1 MKNMSTPYNFCFFIR
16 FKIMPFIFLI
26 SISNA
31 LVIKNESQF
40 DAIFRIDSKENNY
53 SLKLEKNVLLFIDCK
68 EGKEELFRITP
79 LQDDIYHIV
88 YKPMNQFFGIDD
100 KGEIK
105 LYNQETNDISE
116 KIKWKIITIN
126 DNEYVIQNIHNG
138 KFLEMKNK
146 NENRNTKY
154 YPICTS
160 NVNIDKINEIGKA
173 FKFSFYKICEEV
185 HLKPEHIPLI
195 ENEPVDILIKYID
208 LTDKTL
214 KREGI
219 KQIDKDYDNDELK
232 FSVRSVLQYI
242 PWIRKIFIVMPN
254 EKVRYFKPIE
264 EIRNKIVYVKDKD
277 LIGFDSANIAVFLFN
292 LHNMKKFGISE
303 NFILI
308 DDDCFFGKPINKTQF
323 FYYDEE
329 NKKVVPSVVTDDP
342 CQMIKKN
349 LFDEYNKLY
358 SKRGSIRPHT
368 FNQWKLSQL
377 AVYKLIYENF
387 QGPLTIAGFTH
398 NAVPV
403 NVEDLKEI
411 HELIVNKY
419 QYAKEFLY
427 SKERIIHDLQ
437 AQSFFNTYSLT
448 IKKRKLNSIPYAYFD
463 IAFLKDKKFDIEL
476 FVLNT
481 SGDRKYTSSMK
492 NNVKDILENKY
503 NIPTPFEIVE
513 TKQNCQVN
521 NNNNNGEYE
530 KLKKLYEESEKQNKE
545 LKSKN
550 EEIIKEKESN
560 EKLIKEAK
568 KMNEEL
574 MKNLTEIIKDKEIK
588 EKAIKTQ
595 IEEIIKKNNETY
607 NQTFKKDDVINTD
620 IKIDSKKYIFFKNY
634 FNVSLAILLILFFV
648 CILTFYNNKIKYKKA
663 NILNNK
669 DNKLKLTENLNDD
682 KSKVAFERLSNDEK
696 N

>member
-1 MKNMSTPYNFCFFIR
+1 MNTPYNFCFLNCFKVMFFI
-16 FKIMPFIFLI
+16 ILI
-26 SISNA
+26 SLSNEI
-31 LVIKNESQF
+31 VIKNESQF
-40 DAIFRIDSKENNY
+40 NAIFRIDSKENNY
-53 SLKLEKNVLLFIDCK
+53 SLKMEKNVLLFLDSK
-68 EGKEELFRITP
+68 ESKEELFRITSIK
-79 LQDDIYHIV
+79 DDLYYII
-88 YKPMNQFFGIDD
+88 YKPLNQFFGIDD

-105 LYNQETNDISE
+105 LYNQDNKNKDEIAD
-116 KIKWKIITIN
+116 KIKWKFIKIN
-126 DNEYVIQNIHNG
+126 DNEYLLQNLFNE

-146 NENRNTKY
+146 KENGKRKY
-154 YPICTS
+154 YPICISKINTDK
-160 NVNIDKINEIGKA
+160 IDKIGKA

-185 HLKPEHIPLI
+185 HIKPEHIPLI

-219 KQIDKDYDNDELK
+219 KQIDKDFDNDELK
-232 FSVRSVLQYI
+232 YSVRSVLQYI

-292 LHNMKKFGISE
+292 LHNMEKFGISQ

-342 CQMIKKN
+342 CQLIKKN
-349 LFDEYNKLY
+349 LLNEYNKLY
-358 SKRGSIRPHT
+358 NKRSSIKPHT

-377 AVYKLIYENF
+377 ASYKLILDNF
-387 QGPLTIAGFTH
+387 QEPLTIAGFTH

-403 NVEDLKEI
+403 NIEDLREI
-411 HELIVNKY
+411 HDLIVNKY
-419 QYAKEFLY
+419 QYANEFLY

-437 AQSFFNTYSLT
+437 AQSFFNTYGLT

-481 SGDRKYTSSMK
+481 SGDRKYTSSVK
-492 NNVKDILENKY
+492 NNVKTILENKY
-503 NIPTPFEIVE
+503 SIPTPFEIE
-513 TKQNCQVN
+513 TKQSCDKN
-521 NNNNNGEYE
+521 NEEYE
-530 KLKKLYEESEKQNKE
+530 KLKKLYEDSEKQNKE
-545 LKSKN
+545 LKKKN
-550 EEIIKEKESN
+550 EEILKEKESN
-560 EKLIKEAK
+560 EKLLSEAK
-568 KMNEEL
+568 KMNEKL
-574 MKNLTEIIKDKEIK
+574 MKNLNEIIKEQDV
-588 EKAIKTQ
+588 KTQ
-595 IEEIIKKNNETY
+595 SDIIIKNNNETN
-607 NQTFKKDDVINTD
+607 NQSLKKEDGINNDININT
-620 IKIDSKKYIFFKNY
+620 KEFIFLKNY
-634 FNVSLAILLILFFV
+634 FKISIIIFIFIFFV
-648 CILTFYNNKIKYKKA
+648 CILNYKRKNKYQKENIISYNNKDKKLNLIE
-663 NILNNK
+663 NIN
-669 DNKLKLTENLNDD
+669 DNKLGIT
-682 KSKVAFERLSNDEK
+682 FERLSNDEP

>member
-1 MKNMSTPYNFCFFIR
+1 METSYNFCFFNG
-16 FKIMPFIFLI
+16 FKLMPLIILI
-26 SISNA
+26 SLSNA
-31 LVIKNESQF
+31 IVIKNESQF
-40 DAIFRIDSKENNY
+40 NAIFRIDSKENNY
-53 SLKLEKNVLLFIDCK
+53 SLKMEKNVLLFMDVK
-68 EGKEELFRITP
+68 ESKEELFRITSIK
-79 LQDDIYHIV
+79 DDLYYII
-88 YKPMNQFFGIDD
+88 YKPLNQFFGIDD

-105 LYNQETNDISE
+105 LYNQDNKKKNEIAD
-116 KIKWKIITIN
+116 KIKWKFIKIN
-126 DNEYVIQNIHNG
+126 DNEYSLQNLFNE

-146 NENRNTKY
+146 KENGKRKY

-160 NVNIDKINEIGKA
+160 KINTDKIDKIGKA

-185 HLKPEHIPLI
+185 HIKPEHIPLI

-219 KQIDKDYDNDELK
+219 KQIDKDFDNDELK
-232 FSVRSVLQYI
+232 YSVRSVLQYI

-292 LHNMKKFGISE
+292 LHNMEKFGISQ

-342 CQMIKKN
+342 CQLIKKN
-349 LFDEYNKLY
+349 LLNEYNKLY
-358 SKRGSIRPHT
+358 NKRSSIKPHT

-377 AVYKLIYENF
+377 ASYKLILDNF
-387 QGPLTIAGFTH
+387 QEPLTIAGFTH

-403 NVEDLKEI
+403 NIEDLREI
-411 HELIVNKY
+411 HDLIVNKY

-437 AQSFFNTYSLT
+437 AQSFFNTYGLT

-481 SGDRKYTSSMK
+481 SGDRKYTSSVK
-492 NNVKDILENKY
+492 NNVKTILENKY
-503 NIPTPFEIVE
+503 SIPTPFEIE
-513 TKQNCQVN
+513 TKQSCDKN
-521 NNNNNGEYE
+521 NEEYE
-530 KLKKLYEESEKQNKE
+530 KLKKLYEDLEKQNKE
-545 LKSKN
+545 LKKKN
-550 EEIIKEKESN
+550 EEILKEKESN
-560 EKLIKEAK
+560 EKLLSEAK
-568 KMNEEL
+568 KMNEKL
-574 MKNLTEIIKDKEIK
+574 MKNLNEIIKEQ
-588 EKAIKTQ
+588 EVKTQ
-595 IEEIIKKNNETY
+595 SDIIIKNNNETN
-607 NQTFKKDDVINTD
+607 NQSLKKEDGINNDININT
-620 IKIDSKKYIFFKNY
+620 KEFIFLKNY
-634 FNVSLAILLILFFV
+634 FKISIIIFIFIFFV
-648 CILTFYNNKIKYKKA
+648 CILNYKRKNKYQKENIISYNNKDKKLNLIE
-663 NILNNK
+663 NIN
-669 DNKLKLTENLNDD
+669 DNKLGIT
-682 KSKVAFERLSNDEK
+682 FERLSNDEP

>member
-1 MKNMSTPYNFCFFIR
+1 MKNMETPYNFCFFNG
-16 FKIMPFIFLI
+16 FKVMSFIILIFL
-26 SISNA
+26 SNVI
-31 LVIKNESQF
+31 VIKNESQF
-40 DAIFRIDSKENNY
+40 NAIFRIDSKENNY
-53 SLKLEKNVLLFIDCK
+53 SLKMEKNVLLFIDSK
-68 EGKEELFRITP
+68 ESKEELFRITSIK
-79 LQDDIYHIV
+79 DDLYYII
-88 YKPMNQFFGIDD
+88 YKPLNQFFGIDD

-105 LYNQETNDISE
+105 LYNQDNKNKNEIAD
-116 KIKWKIITIN
+116 KIKWKFIKIN
-126 DNEYVIQNIHNG
+126 DNEYSLQNLFNE

-146 NENRNTKY
+146 KENGKRKY
-154 YPICTS
+154 YPICISKINTDK
-160 NVNIDKINEIGKA
+160 IDKIGKA

-185 HLKPEHIPLI
+185 HIKPEHIPLI

-219 KQIDKDYDNDELK
+219 KQIDKDFDNDELK
-232 FSVRSVLQYI
+232 YSVRSVLQYI

-292 LHNMKKFGISE
+292 LHNMEKFGISQ

-342 CQMIKKN
+342 CQLIKKN
-349 LFDEYNKLY
+349 LLNEYNKLY
-358 SKRGSIRPHT
+358 NKRSSIKPHT

-377 AVYKLIYENF
+377 ASYKLILDNF
-387 QGPLTIAGFTH
+387 PEPLTIAGFTH

-403 NVEDLKEI
+403 NIEDLREI
-411 HELIVNKY
+411 HDLIVNKY

-437 AQSFFNTYSLT
+437 AQSFFNTYGLT

-481 SGDRKYTSSMK
+481 SGDRKYTSSVK
-492 NNVKDILENKY
+492 NNVKTILENKY
-503 NIPTPFEIVE
+503 SIPTPFEIE
-513 TKQNCQVN
+513 TKQSCDKN
-521 NNNNNGEYE
+521 NEEYE
-530 KLKKLYEESEKQNKE
+530 KLKKLYEDSEKQNKE
-545 LKSKN
+545 LKKKN
-550 EEIIKEKESN
+550 EEILKEKESN
-560 EKLIKEAK
+560 EKLLSEAK
-568 KMNEEL
+568 KMNEKL
-574 MKNLTEIIKDKEIK
+574 MKNLNEIIKEQDV
-588 EKAIKTQ
+588 KTQ
-595 IEEIIKKNNETY
+595 SDIIIKNNNETN
-607 NQTFKKDDVINTD
+607 NQSLKKEDGINNDININT
-620 IKIDSKKYIFFKNY
+620 KEFIFLKNY
-634 FNVSLAILLILFFV
+634 FKISIIIFIFIFFV
-648 CILTFYNNKIKYKKA
+648 
-663 NILNNK
+663 
-669 DNKLKLTENLNDD
+669 
-682 KSKVAFERLSNDEK
+682 
-696 N
+696 

>member
-1 MKNMSTPYNFCFFIR
+1 MDVK
-16 FKIMPFIFLI
+16 
-26 SISNA
+26 
-31 LVIKNESQF
+31 ES
-40 DAIFRIDSKENNY
+40 
-53 SLKLEKNVLLFIDCK
+53 
-68 EGKEELFRITP
+68 KEELFRITSIK
-79 LQDDIYHIV
+79 DDLYYII
-88 YKPMNQFFGIDD
+88 YKPLNQFFGIDD

-105 LYNQETNDISE
+105 LYNQDNKNKNEIAD
-116 KIKWKIITIN
+116 KIKWKFIKIN
-126 DNEYVIQNIHNG
+126 DNEYSLQNLFNE

-146 NENRNTKY
+146 KENGKRKY
-154 YPICTS
+154 YPICISKINT
-160 NVNIDKINEIGKA
+160 DKIDEIGKA

-185 HLKPEHIPLI
+185 HIKPEHIPLI

-219 KQIDKDYDNDELK
+219 KQIDKDIDNDELK
-232 FSVRSVLQYI
+232 YSVRSVLQYI

-292 LHNMKKFGISE
+292 LHNMEKFGISQ

-342 CQMIKKN
+342 CQLIKKN
-349 LFDEYNKLY
+349 LLNEYNKLY
-358 SKRGSIRPHT
+358 NKRSSIKPHT

-377 AVYKLIYENF
+377 ASYKLILDNF
-387 QGPLTIAGFTH
+387 QEPLTIAGFTH

-403 NVEDLKEI
+403 NIEDLREI

-437 AQSFFNTYSLT
+437 AQSFFNTYGLT

-481 SGDRKYTSSMK
+481 SGDRKYTSSVK
-492 NNVKDILENKY
+492 NNVKTILENKY
-503 NIPTPFEIVE
+503 SIPTPFEIE
-513 TKQNCQVN
+513 TKQSCDN
-521 NNNNNGEYE
+521 NNEEYE
-530 KLKKLYEESEKQNKE
+530 KLKKLYEDSEKQNKE
-545 LKSKN
+545 LKKKN
-550 EEIIKEKESN
+550 EEILKEKESN
-560 EKLIKEAK
+560 EKLLSESK
-568 KMNEEL
+568 KMNEKL
-574 MKNLTEIIKDKEIK
+574 MKNLNEIIKEQDV
-588 EKAIKTQ
+588 KTQ
-595 IEEIIKKNNETY
+595 SDIIIKNNNETN
-607 NQTFKKDDVINTD
+607 NQSLKKEDGINNDININT
-620 IKIDSKKYIFFKNY
+620 KEFIFLKNY
-634 FNVSLAILLILFFV
+634 FKISIIIFIFIFFV
-648 CILTFYNNKIKYKKA
+648 CILNYKRKNKYQKENIISYNNKDKKLNLIE
-663 NILNNK
+663 NIN
-669 DNKLKLTENLNDD
+669 DNKLGIT
-682 KSKVAFERLSNDEK
+682 FERLSNDET

>member
-1 MKNMSTPYNFCFFIR
+1 MKNMETPYNFCFFNG
-16 FKIMPFIFLI
+16 FKVMSFIILI
-26 SISNA
+26 SLSNA
-31 LVIKNESQF
+31 IVIKNESQF
-40 DAIFRIDSKENNY
+40 NAIFRIDSKENNY
-53 SLKLEKNVLLFIDCK
+53 SLKMEKNVLLFLDSK
-68 EGKEELFRITP
+68 ESKEELFRITSIK
-79 LQDDIYHIV
+79 DDLYYII
-88 YKPMNQFFGIDD
+88 YKPLNQFSGIDD

-105 LYNQETNDISE
+105 LYNQDNKNKNEIAD
-116 KIKWKIITIN
+116 KIKWKFIKINN
-126 DNEYVIQNIHNG
+126 DNEYSLQNLFNE

-146 NENRNTKY
+146 KENGKRKY
-154 YPICTS
+154 YPICISKINTDK
-160 NVNIDKINEIGKA
+160 IDKIGKA

-185 HLKPEHIPLI
+185 HIKPEHIPLI

-219 KQIDKDYDNDELK
+219 KQIDKDFDNDELK
-232 FSVRSVLQYI
+232 YSVRSVLQYI

-292 LHNMKKFGISE
+292 LHNMEKFGISQ

-342 CQMIKKN
+342 CQLIKKN
-349 LFDEYNKLY
+349 LLNEYNKLY
-358 SKRGSIRPHT
+358 NKRSSIKPHT

-377 AVYKLIYENF
+377 ASYKLILDNF
-387 QGPLTIAGFTH
+387 QEPLTIAGFTH

-403 NVEDLKEI
+403 NIEDLREI

-437 AQSFFNTYSLT
+437 AQSFFNTYGLT

-492 NNVKDILENKY
+492 NNVKTILENKY
-503 NIPTPFEIVE
+503 SIPTPFEIE
-513 TKQNCQVN
+513 TKQTCDKN
-521 NNNNNGEYE
+521 NEEYE
-530 KLKKLYEESEKQNKE
+530 KLKKLYEDSEKQNKE
-545 LKSKN
+545 LKKKN
-550 EEIIKEKESN
+550 EEILKEKESN
-560 EKLIKEAK
+560 EKLLSEAK
-568 KMNEEL
+568 KMNEKL
-574 MKNLTEIIKDKEIK
+574 MKNLNEIIKEQDV
-588 EKAIKTQ
+588 KTQ
-595 IEEIIKKNNETY
+595 SDIIIKNNNETN
-607 NQTFKKDDVINTD
+607 NQSLKKEDGINNDININT
-620 IKIDSKKYIFFKNY
+620 KEFIFLKNY
-634 FNVSLAILLILFFV
+634 FKISIIIFIFIFFV
-648 CILTFYNNKIKYKKA
+648 CILNYKRKNKYQKENIISYNNKDKKLNLIE
-663 NILNNK
+663 NIN
-669 DNKLKLTENLNDD
+669 DNKLGIT
-682 KSKVAFERLSNDEK
+682 FERLSNDEP

>member
-1 MKNMSTPYNFCFFIR
+1 MKNMETPYNFCFFNG
-16 FKIMPFIFLI
+16 FKVMSFIILI
-26 SISNA
+26 SLSNA
-31 LVIKNESQF
+31 IVIKNESQF
-40 DAIFRIDSKENNY
+40 NAIYRIDSKENNY
-53 SLKLEKNVLLFIDCK
+53 SLKMEKNVLLFLDSK
-68 EGKEELFRITP
+68 ESKEELFRITSIK
-79 LQDDIYHIV
+79 DDLYYII
-88 YKPMNQFFGIDD
+88 YKPLNQFFGIDD

-105 LYNQETNDISE
+105 LYNQDNKNKNEIAD
-116 KIKWKIITIN
+116 KIKWKFIKIN
-126 DNEYVIQNIHNG
+126 DNEYSLQNLFNE

-146 NENRNTKY
+146 KENGKRKY
-154 YPICTS
+154 YPICISKINTDK
-160 NVNIDKINEIGKA
+160 IDKIGKA

-185 HLKPEHIPLI
+185 HIKPEHIPLI

-219 KQIDKDYDNDELK
+219 KQIDKDFDNDELK
-232 FSVRSVLQYI
+232 YSVRSVLQYI

-292 LHNMKKFGISE
+292 LHNMEKFGISQ

-342 CQMIKKN
+342 CQLIKKN
-349 LFDEYNKLY
+349 LLNEYNKLY
-358 SKRGSIRPHT
+358 NKRSSIKPHT

-377 AVYKLIYENF
+377 ASYKLILDNF
-387 QGPLTIAGFTH
+387 QEPLTIAGFTH

-403 NVEDLKEI
+403 NIEDLREI
-411 HELIVNKY
+411 HDLIVNKY

-437 AQSFFNTYSLT
+437 AQSFFNTYGLT

-492 NNVKDILENKY
+492 NNVKTILENKY
-503 NIPTPFEIVE
+503 SIPTPFEIE
-513 TKQNCQVN
+513 TKQSCDKN
-521 NNNNNGEYE
+521 NEEYE
-530 KLKKLYEESEKQNKE
+530 KLKKLYEDSEKQNKE
-545 LKSKN
+545 LKKKN
-550 EEIIKEKESN
+550 EEILKEKESN
-560 EKLIKEAK
+560 EKLLSEAK
-568 KMNEEL
+568 KMNEKL
-574 MKNLTEIIKDKEIK
+574 MKNLNEIIKEQDV
-588 EKAIKTQ
+588 KTQ
-595 IEEIIKKNNETY
+595 SDIIIKNNNETN
-607 NQTFKKDDVINTD
+607 NQSLKKEDGINNDININT
-620 IKIDSKKYIFFKNY
+620 KEFIFLKNY
-634 FNVSLAILLILFFV
+634 FKISIIIFIFIFFV
-648 CILTFYNNKIKYKKA
+648 CILNYKRKNKYQKENIISYNNKDKKLNLIE
-663 NILNNK
+663 NIN
-669 DNKLKLTENLNDD
+669 DNKLGIT
-682 KSKVAFERLSNDEK
+682 FERLSNDEP

>member
-1 MKNMSTPYNFCFFIR
+1 MKNMETSYNFCFFNG
-16 FKIMPFIFLI
+16 FKVMPLIILI
-26 SISNA
+26 SLSNA
-31 LVIKNESQF
+31 IVIKNESQF
-40 DAIFRIDSKENNY
+40 NAIFRIDSKENNY
-53 SLKLEKNVLLFIDCK
+53 SLKMEKNVLLFLDSK
-68 EGKEELFRITP
+68 ESKEELFRITSIK
-79 LQDDIYHIV
+79 DDLYYII
-88 YKPMNQFFGIDD
+88 YKPLNQFFGIDD

-105 LYNQETNDISE
+105 LYNQDNKNKNEIAD
-116 KIKWKIITIN
+116 KIKWKFIKIN
-126 DNEYVIQNIHNG
+126 DNEYSLQNLFNE

-146 NENRNTKY
+146 KENGKRKY
-154 YPICTS
+154 YPICISKINTDK
-160 NVNIDKINEIGKA
+160 IDKIGKA

-185 HLKPEHIPLI
+185 HIKPEHIPLI

-219 KQIDKDYDNDELK
+219 KQIDKDFDNDELK
-232 FSVRSVLQYI
+232 YSVRSVLQYI

-292 LHNMKKFGISE
+292 LHNMEKFGISQ

-342 CQMIKKN
+342 CQLIKKN
-349 LFDEYNKLY
+349 LLNEYNKLY
-358 SKRGSIRPHT
+358 NKRSSIKPHT

-377 AVYKLIYENF
+377 ASYKLILDNF
-387 QGPLTIAGFTH
+387 QEPLTIAGFTH

-403 NVEDLKEI
+403 NIEDLREI

-437 AQSFFNTYSLT
+437 AQSFFNTYGLT

-492 NNVKDILENKY
+492 NNVKTILENKY
-503 NIPTPFEIVE
+503 SIPTPFEIE
-513 TKQNCQVN
+513 TKQSCDKN
-521 NNNNNGEYE
+521 NEEYE
-530 KLKKLYEESEKQNKE
+530 KLKKLYEDSEKQNKE
-545 LKSKN
+545 LKKKN
-550 EEIIKEKESN
+550 EEILKEKESN
-560 EKLIKEAK
+560 EKLLSEAK
-568 KMNEEL
+568 KMNEKL
-574 MKNLTEIIKDKEIK
+574 MKNLNEIIKEQDV
-588 EKAIKTQ
+588 KTQ
-595 IEEIIKKNNETY
+595 SDIIIKNNNETN
-607 NQTFKKDDVINTD
+607 NQSLKKEDGINNDININT
-620 IKIDSKKYIFFKNY
+620 KEFIFLKNY
-634 FNVSLAILLILFFV
+634 FKISIIIFIFIFFV
-648 CILTFYNNKIKYKKA
+648 CILNYKRKNKYQKENIISYNNKDKKLNLIE
-663 NILNNK
+663 NIN
-669 DNKLKLTENLNDD
+669 DNKLGIT
-682 KSKVAFERLSNDEK
+682 FERLSNDEP

>member
-1 MKNMSTPYNFCFFIR
+1 MNTSYNFCFFNG
-16 FKIMPFIFLI
+16 FKVMSFIILI
-26 SISNA
+26 SLSNEI
-31 LVIKNESQF
+31 VIKNESQF
-40 DAIFRIDSKENNY
+40 NAIFRIDSKENNY
-53 SLKLEKNVLLFIDCK
+53 SLKMEKNVLLFLDSK
-68 EGKEELFRITP
+68 ESKEELFRITSIK
-79 LQDDIYHIV
+79 DDLYYII
-88 YKPMNQFFGIDD
+88 YKPLNQFFGIDD

-105 LYNQETNDISE
+105 LYNQDNKNKNEIAD
-116 KIKWKIITIN
+116 KIKWKFIKIN
-126 DNEYVIQNIHNG
+126 DNEYSLQNLFNE

-146 NENRNTKY
+146 KENGKRKY
-154 YPICTS
+154 YPICISKINTDK
-160 NVNIDKINEIGKA
+160 IDKIGKA

-185 HLKPEHIPLI
+185 HIKPEHIPLI

-219 KQIDKDYDNDELK
+219 KQIDKDFDNDELK
-232 FSVRSVLQYI
+232 YSVRSVLQYI

-292 LHNMKKFGISE
+292 LHNMEKFGISQ

-342 CQMIKKN
+342 CQLIKKN
-349 LFDEYNKLY
+349 LLNEYNKLY
-358 SKRGSIRPHT
+358 NKRSSIKPHT

-377 AVYKLIYENF
+377 ASYKLILDNF
-387 QGPLTIAGFTH
+387 QEPLTIAGFTH

-403 NVEDLKEI
+403 NIEDLREI
-411 HELIVNKY
+411 HDLIVNKY

-437 AQSFFNTYSLT
+437 AQSFFNTYGLT

-492 NNVKDILENKY
+492 NNVKTILENKY
-503 NIPTPFEIVE
+503 SIPTPFEIE
-513 TKQNCQVN
+513 TKQSCDKN
-521 NNNNNGEYE
+521 NEEYE
-530 KLKKLYEESEKQNKE
+530 KLKKLYEDSEKQNKE
-545 LKSKN
+545 LKKKN
-550 EEIIKEKESN
+550 EEILKEKESN
-560 EKLIKEAK
+560 EKLLSEAK
-568 KMNEEL
+568 KMNEKL
-574 MKNLTEIIKDKEIK
+574 MKNLNEIIKEQDV
-588 EKAIKTQ
+588 KTQ
-595 IEEIIKKNNETY
+595 SDIIIKNNNETN
-607 NQTFKKDDVINTD
+607 NQSLKKEDGINNDININT
-620 IKIDSKKYIFFKNY
+620 KEFIFLKNY
-634 FNVSLAILLILFFV
+634 FKISIIIFIFIFFV
-648 CILTFYNNKIKYKKA
+648 CILNYKRKNKYQKENIISYNNKDKKLNLIE
-663 NILNNK
+663 NIN
-669 DNKLKLTENLNDD
+669 DNKLGIT
-682 KSKVAFERLSNDEK
+682 FERLSNDEP

>member
-1 MKNMSTPYNFCFFIR
+1 METSYNFCFFNG
-16 FKIMPFIFLI
+16 FKVMPLIILI
-26 SISNA
+26 SLSNA
-31 LVIKNESQF
+31 IVIKNESQF
-40 DAIFRIDSKENNY
+40 NAIFRIDSKENNY
-53 SLKLEKNVLLFIDCK
+53 SLKMEKNVLLFMDVK
-68 EGKEELFRITP
+68 ESKEELFRITSIK
-79 LQDDIYHIV
+79 DDLYYII
-88 YKPMNQFFGIDD
+88 YKPLNQFFGIDD

-105 LYNQETNDISE
+105 LYNQDNKNKNEIAD
-116 KIKWKIITIN
+116 KIKWKFIKIN
-126 DNEYVIQNIHNG
+126 DNEYSLQNLFNE

-146 NENRNTKY
+146 KENGKRKY
-154 YPICTS
+154 YPICISKINTDK
-160 NVNIDKINEIGKA
+160 IDKIGKA

-185 HLKPEHIPLI
+185 HIKPEHIPLI

-219 KQIDKDYDNDELK
+219 KQIDKDFDNDELK
-232 FSVRSVLQYI
+232 YSVRSVLQYI

-292 LHNMKKFGISE
+292 LHNMEKFGISQ

-342 CQMIKKN
+342 CQLIKKN
-349 LFDEYNKLY
+349 LLNEYNKLY
-358 SKRGSIRPHT
+358 NKRSSIKPHT

-377 AVYKLIYENF
+377 ASYKLILDNF
-387 QGPLTIAGFTH
+387 QEPLTIAGFTH

-403 NVEDLKEI
+403 NIEDLREI
-411 HELIVNKY
+411 HDLIVNKY

-437 AQSFFNTYSLT
+437 AQSFFNTYGLT

-492 NNVKDILENKY
+492 NNVKTILENKY
-503 NIPTPFEIVE
+503 SIPTPFEIE
-513 TKQNCQVN
+513 TKQSCDKN
-521 NNNNNGEYE
+521 NEEYE
-530 KLKKLYEESEKQNKE
+530 KLKKLYEDSEKQNKE
-545 LKSKN
+545 LKKKN
-550 EEIIKEKESN
+550 EEILKEKESN
-560 EKLIKEAK
+560 EKLLNEAK
-568 KMNEEL
+568 KMNEKL
-574 MKNLTEIIKDKEIK
+574 MKNLNEIIKEQDV
-588 EKAIKTQ
+588 KTQ
-595 IEEIIKKNNETY
+595 SDIIIKNNNETN
-607 NQTFKKDDVINTD
+607 NQSLKKEDGINNDININT
-620 IKIDSKKYIFFKNY
+620 KEFIFLKNY
-634 FNVSLAILLILFFV
+634 FKISIIIFIFIFFV
-648 CILTFYNNKIKYKKA
+648 CILNYKRKNKYQKENIISYNNKDKKLNLIE
-663 NILNNK
+663 NIN
-669 DNKLKLTENLNDD
+669 DNKLGIT
-682 KSKVAFERLSNDEK
+682 FERLSNDEP

>member
-1 MKNMSTPYNFCFFIR
+1 MNTSYNFCLFNR
-16 FKIMPFIFLI
+16 FKVMPFIILIFL
-26 SISNA
+26 SNA
-31 LVIKNESQF
+31 IVIKNESQF
-40 DAIFRIDSKENNY
+40 NAIFRIDSKENNY
-53 SLKLEKNVLLFIDCK
+53 SLKMEKNVLLFLDSK
-68 EGKEELFRITP
+68 ESKEELFRITSIK
-79 LQDDIYHIV
+79 DDLYYII
-88 YKPMNQFFGIDD
+88 YKPLNQFFGIDD

-105 LYNQETNDISE
+105 LYNQDNKNKNEIAD
-116 KIKWKIITIN
+116 KIKWKFIKIN
-126 DNEYVIQNIHNG
+126 DNEYSLQNLFNG

-146 NENRNTKY
+146 KENGKRKY
-154 YPICTS
+154 YPICISKINTDK
-160 NVNIDKINEIGKA
+160 IDKIGKA

-185 HLKPEHIPLI
+185 HIKPEHIPLI

-219 KQIDKDYDNDELK
+219 KQIDKDFDNDELK
-232 FSVRSVLQYI
+232 YSVRSVLQYI

-292 LHNMKKFGISE
+292 LHNMEKFGISQ

-342 CQMIKKN
+342 CQLIKKN
-349 LFDEYNKLY
+349 LLNEYNKLY
-358 SKRGSIRPHT
+358 NKRSSIKPHT

-377 AVYKLIYENF
+377 ASYKLILDNF
-387 QGPLTIAGFTH
+387 QEPLTIAGFTH

-403 NVEDLKEI
+403 NIEDLREI
-411 HELIVNKY
+411 HDLIVNKY

-437 AQSFFNTYSLT
+437 AQSFFNTYGLT

-492 NNVKDILENKY
+492 NNVKTILENKY
-503 NIPTPFEIVE
+503 SIPTPFEIE
-513 TKQNCQVN
+513 TKQSCDKN
-521 NNNNNGEYE
+521 NEEYE
-530 KLKKLYEESEKQNKE
+530 KLKKLYEDSENQNKE
-545 LKSKN
+545 LKKKN
-550 EEIIKEKESN
+550 EEILKEKESN
-560 EKLIKEAK
+560 EKLLSEAK
-568 KMNEEL
+568 KMNEKL
-574 MKNLTEIIKDKEIK
+574 MKNLNEIIKEQDV
-588 EKAIKTQ
+588 KTQ
-595 IEEIIKKNNETY
+595 SDIIIKNNNETN
-607 NQTFKKDDVINTD
+607 NQSLKKEDGINNDININT
-620 IKIDSKKYIFFKNY
+620 KEFIFLKNY
-634 FNVSLAILLILFFV
+634 FKISIIIFIFIFFV
-648 CILTFYNNKIKYKKA
+648 CILNYKRKNKYQKENIISYNNKDKKLNLIE
-663 NILNNK
+663 NIN
-669 DNKLKLTENLNDD
+669 DNKLGIT
-682 KSKVAFERLSNDEK
+682 FERLSNDEP

>member
-1 MKNMSTPYNFCFFIR
+1 MKNMETPYNFCFFNG
-16 FKIMPFIFLI
+16 FKVMSFIILI
-26 SISNA
+26 SLSNA
-31 LVIKNESQF
+31 IVIKNESKF
-40 DAIFRIDSKENNY
+40 NAIFRIDSKENNY
-53 SLKLEKNVLLFIDCK
+53 SLKMEKNVLLFLDSK
-68 EGKEELFRITP
+68 ESKEELFRITSIK
-79 LQDDIYHIV
+79 DDLYYII
-88 YKPMNQFFGIDD
+88 YKPLNQFFGIDD

-105 LYNQETNDISE
+105 LYNQDNKNKDEIAD
-116 KIKWKIITIN
+116 KIKWKFIKIN
-126 DNEYVIQNIHNG
+126 DNEYSLQNLFNE

-146 NENRNTKY
+146 KENGKRKY
-154 YPICTS
+154 YPICISKINTDE
-160 NVNIDKINEIGKA
+160 IDKIGKA

-185 HLKPEHIPLI
+185 HIKPEHIPLI

-219 KQIDKDYDNDELK
+219 KQIDKDFDNDELK
-232 FSVRSVLQYI
+232 YSVRSVLQYI

-292 LHNMKKFGISE
+292 LHNMEKFGISQ

-342 CQMIKKN
+342 CQLIKKN
-349 LFDEYNKLY
+349 LLNEYNKLY
-358 SKRGSIRPHT
+358 NKRSSIKPHT

-377 AVYKLIYENF
+377 ASYKLILDNF
-387 QGPLTIAGFTH
+387 QEPLTIAGFTH

-403 NVEDLKEI
+403 NIEDLREI
-411 HELIVNKY
+411 HDLIVNKY

-437 AQSFFNTYSLT
+437 AQSFFNTYGLT

-492 NNVKDILENKY
+492 NNVKTILENKY
-503 NIPTPFEIVE
+503 SIPTPFEIE
-513 TKQNCQVN
+513 TKQSCDKN
-521 NNNNNGEYE
+521 NEEYE
-530 KLKKLYEESEKQNKE
+530 KLKKLYEDSEKQNKE
-545 LKSKN
+545 LKKKN
-550 EEIIKEKESN
+550 EEILKEKESN
-560 EKLIKEAK
+560 EKLLSEAK
-568 KMNEEL
+568 KMNEKL
-574 MKNLTEIIKDKEIK
+574 MKNLNEIIKEQDV
-588 EKAIKTQ
+588 KTQ
-595 IEEIIKKNNETY
+595 SDIIIKNNNETN
-607 NQTFKKDDVINTD
+607 NQSLKKEDGINNDININT
-620 IKIDSKKYIFFKNY
+620 KEFIFLKNY
-634 FNVSLAILLILFFV
+634 FKISIIIFIFIFFV
-648 CILTFYNNKIKYKKA
+648 CILNYKRKNKYQKENIISYNNKDKKLNLIE
-663 NILNNK
+663 NIN
-669 DNKLKLTENLNDD
+669 DNKLGIT
-682 KSKVAFERLSNDEK
+682 FERLSNDEP

>member
-1 MKNMSTPYNFCFFIR
+1 METSYDFCFFNG
-16 FKIMPFIFLI
+16 FKVMPLIILI
-26 SISNA
+26 SLSNA
-31 LVIKNESQF
+31 IVIKNESQF
-40 DAIFRIDSKENNY
+40 NAIFRIDSKENNY
-53 SLKLEKNVLLFIDCK
+53 SLKMEKNVLLFLDSK
-68 EGKEELFRITP
+68 ESKEELFRITSIK
-79 LQDDIYHIV
+79 DDLYYII
-88 YKPMNQFFGIDD
+88 YKPLNQFFGIDD

-105 LYNQETNDISE
+105 LYNQDNKNKNEIAD
-116 KIKWKIITIN
+116 KIKWKFIKIN
-126 DNEYVIQNIHNG
+126 DNEYSLQNLFNE

-146 NENRNTKY
+146 KENGKRKY
-154 YPICTS
+154 YPICISKINTDE
-160 NVNIDKINEIGKA
+160 IDKIGKA

-185 HLKPEHIPLI
+185 HIKPEHIPLI

-219 KQIDKDYDNDELK
+219 KQIDKDFDNDELK
-232 FSVRSVLQYI
+232 YSVRSVLQYI

-292 LHNMKKFGISE
+292 LHNMEKFGISQ

-342 CQMIKKN
+342 CQLIKKN
-349 LFDEYNKLY
+349 LLNEYNKLY
-358 SKRGSIRPHT
+358 NKRSSIKPHT

-377 AVYKLIYENF
+377 ASYKLILDNF
-387 QGPLTIAGFTH
+387 QEPLTIAGFTH

-403 NVEDLKEI
+403 NIEDLREI
-411 HELIVNKY
+411 HDLIVNKY

-437 AQSFFNTYSLT
+437 AQSFFNTYGLT

-492 NNVKDILENKY
+492 NNVKTILENKY
-503 NIPTPFEIVE
+503 SIPTPFEIE
-513 TKQNCQVN
+513 TKQSCDKN
-521 NNNNNGEYE
+521 NEEYE
-530 KLKKLYEESEKQNKE
+530 KLKKLYEDSEKQNKE
-545 LKSKN
+545 LKKKN
-550 EEIIKEKESN
+550 EEILKEKESN
-560 EKLIKEAK
+560 EKLLSEAK
-568 KMNEEL
+568 KMNEKL
-574 MKNLTEIIKDKEIK
+574 MKNLNEIIKEQDV
-588 EKAIKTQ
+588 KTQ
-595 IEEIIKKNNETY
+595 SDIIIKNNNETN
-607 NQTFKKDDVINTD
+607 NQSLKKEDGINNDININT
-620 IKIDSKKYIFFKNY
+620 KEFIFLKNY
-634 FNVSLAILLILFFV
+634 FKISIIIFIFIFFV
-648 CILTFYNNKIKYKKA
+648 CILNYKRKNKYQKENIISYNNKDKKLNLIE
-663 NILNNK
+663 NIN
-669 DNKLKLTENLNDD
+669 DNKLGIT
-682 KSKVAFERLSNDEK
+682 FERLSNDEP

>member
-1 MKNMSTPYNFCFFIR
+1 MKNMETSYNFCFFNG
-16 FKIMPFIFLI
+16 FKVMPLIILI
-26 SISNA
+26 SLSNA
-31 LVIKNESQF
+31 IVIKNESQF
-40 DAIFRIDSKENNY
+40 NAIFRIDSKENNY
-53 SLKLEKNVLLFIDCK
+53 SLKMEKNVLLFLDSK
-68 EGKEELFRITP
+68 ESKEELFRITSIK
-79 LQDDIYHIV
+79 DDLYYII
-88 YKPMNQFFGIDD
+88 YKPLNQFFGIDD

-105 LYNQETNDISE
+105 LYNQDNKNKNEIAD
-116 KIKWKIITIN
+116 KIKWKFIKIN
-126 DNEYVIQNIHNG
+126 DNEYSLQNLFNE

-146 NENRNTKY
+146 KENGKRKY
-154 YPICTS
+154 YPICISKINTDK
-160 NVNIDKINEIGKA
+160 IDKIGKA

-185 HLKPEHIPLI
+185 HIKPEHIPLI

-219 KQIDKDYDNDELK
+219 KQIDKDFDNDELK
-232 FSVRSVLQYI
+232 YSVRSVLQYI

-292 LHNMKKFGISE
+292 LHNMEKFGISQ

-342 CQMIKKN
+342 CQLIKKN
-349 LFDEYNKLY
+349 LLNEYNKLY
-358 SKRGSIRPHT
+358 NKRSSIKPHT

-377 AVYKLIYENF
+377 ASYKLILDNF
-387 QGPLTIAGFTH
+387 QEPLTIAGFTH

-403 NVEDLKEI
+403 NIEDLREI
-411 HELIVNKY
+411 HDLIVNKY

-437 AQSFFNTYSLT
+437 AQSFFNTYGLT

-481 SGDRKYTSSMK
+481 SGDRKYTSSVK
-492 NNVKDILENKY
+492 NNVKTILENKY
-503 NIPTPFEIVE
+503 SIPTPFEIE
-513 TKQNCQVN
+513 TKQSCDKN
-521 NNNNNGEYE
+521 NEEYE
-530 KLKKLYEESEKQNKE
+530 KLKKLYEDSEKQNKE
-545 LKSKN
+545 LKKKN
-550 EEIIKEKESN
+550 EEILKEKESN
-560 EKLIKEAK
+560 EKLLSEAK
-568 KMNEEL
+568 KMNEKL
-574 MKNLTEIIKDKEIK
+574 MKNLNEIIKEQDV
-588 EKAIKTQ
+588 KTQ
-595 IEEIIKKNNETY
+595 SDIIIKNNNETN
-607 NQTFKKDDVINTD
+607 NQSLKKEDGINNDININT
-620 IKIDSKKYIFFKNY
+620 KEFIFLKNY
-634 FNVSLAILLILFFV
+634 FKISIIIFIFIFFV
-648 CILTFYNNKIKYKKA
+648 CILNYKRKNKYQKENIISYNNKDKKLNLIE
-663 NILNNK
+663 NIN
-669 DNKLKLTENLNDD
+669 DNKLGIT
-682 KSKVAFERLSNDEK
+682 FERLSNDEP

>member
-1 MKNMSTPYNFCFFIR
+1 METSYNFCFFNG
-16 FKIMPFIFLI
+16 FKVMSFIILI
-26 SISNA
+26 SLSNA
-31 LVIKNESQF
+31 IVIKNESQF
-40 DAIFRIDSKENNY
+40 NAIYRIDSKENNY
-53 SLKLEKNVLLFIDCK
+53 SLKMEKNVLLFLDSK
-68 EGKEELFRITP
+68 ESKEELFRITSIK
-79 LQDDIYHIV
+79 DDLYYII
-88 YKPMNQFFGIDD
+88 YKPLNQFFGIDD

-105 LYNQETNDISE
+105 LYNQDNKNKNEIAD
-116 KIKWKIITIN
+116 KIKWKFIKIN
-126 DNEYVIQNIHNG
+126 DNEYSLQNLFNE

-146 NENRNTKY
+146 KENGKRKY
-154 YPICTS
+154 YPICISKINTDK
-160 NVNIDKINEIGKA
+160 IDKIGKA

-185 HLKPEHIPLI
+185 HIKPEHIPLI

-219 KQIDKDYDNDELK
+219 KQIDKDFDNDELK
-232 FSVRSVLQYI
+232 YSVRSVLQYI

-292 LHNMKKFGISE
+292 LHNMEKFGISQ

-342 CQMIKKN
+342 CQLIKKN
-349 LFDEYNKLY
+349 LLNEYNKLY
-358 SKRGSIRPHT
+358 NKRSSIKPHT

-377 AVYKLIYENF
+377 ASYKLILDNF
-387 QGPLTIAGFTH
+387 QEPLTIAGFTH

-403 NVEDLKEI
+403 NIEDLREI
-411 HELIVNKY
+411 HDLIVNKY

-437 AQSFFNTYSLT
+437 AQSFFNTYGLT

-492 NNVKDILENKY
+492 NNVKTILENKY
-503 NIPTPFEIVE
+503 NIPTPFEIE
-513 TKQNCQVN
+513 TKQTCDKN
-521 NNNNNGEYE
+521 NEEYE
-530 KLKKLYEESEKQNKE
+530 KLKKLYEDSEKQNKE
-545 LKSKN
+545 LKKKN
-550 EEIIKEKESN
+550 EEILKEKESN
-560 EKLIKEAK
+560 EKLLSEAK
-568 KMNEEL
+568 KMNEKL
-574 MKNLTEIIKDKEIK
+574 MKNLNEIIKEQDV
-588 EKAIKTQ
+588 KTQ
-595 IEEIIKKNNETY
+595 SDIIIKNNNETN
-607 NQTFKKDDVINTD
+607 NQSLKKEDGINNDININT
-620 IKIDSKKYIFFKNY
+620 KEFIFLKNY
-634 FNVSLAILLILFFV
+634 FKISIIIFIFIFFV
-648 CILTFYNNKIKYKKA
+648 CILNYKRKNKYQKENIISYNNKDKKLNLIE
-663 NILNNK
+663 NIN
-669 DNKLKLTENLNDD
+669 DNKLGIT
-682 KSKVAFERLSNDEK
+682 FERLSNDEP

>member
-1 MKNMSTPYNFCFFIR
+1 MNTPYNFCFLNCFKVVFFI
-16 FKIMPFIFLI
+16 ILIFL
-26 SISNA
+26 SNA
-31 LVIKNESQF
+31 IVIKNESQF
-40 DAIFRIDSKENNY
+40 NAIFRIDSKENNY
-53 SLKLEKNVLLFIDCK
+53 SLKMEKNVLLFLDSK
-68 EGKEELFRITP
+68 ESKEELFRITSIK
-79 LQDDIYHIV
+79 DDLYYII
-88 YKPMNQFFGIDD
+88 YKPLNQFFGIDD

-105 LYNQETNDISE
+105 LYNQDNKNKNEIAD
-116 KIKWKIITIN
+116 KIKWKFIKINN
-126 DNEYVIQNIHNG
+126 DNEYLLQNLFNE

-146 NENRNTKY
+146 KENGKRKY
-154 YPICTS
+154 YPICISKINTDK
-160 NVNIDKINEIGKA
+160 IDKIGKA

-185 HLKPEHIPLI
+185 HIKPEHIPLI

-219 KQIDKDYDNDELK
+219 KQIDKDFDNDELK
-232 FSVRSVLQYI
+232 YSVRSVLQYI

-292 LHNMKKFGISE
+292 LHNMEKFGISQ

-342 CQMIKKN
+342 CQLIKKN
-349 LFDEYNKLY
+349 LLNEYNKLY
-358 SKRGSIRPHT
+358 NKRSSIKPHT

-377 AVYKLIYENF
+377 ASYKLILDNF
-387 QGPLTIAGFTH
+387 QEPLTIAGFTH

-403 NVEDLKEI
+403 NIEDLREI
-411 HELIVNKY
+411 HDLIVNKY

-437 AQSFFNTYSLT
+437 AQSFFNTYGLT

-492 NNVKDILENKY
+492 NNVKTILENKY
-503 NIPTPFEIVE
+503 NIPTPFEIE
-513 TKQNCQVN
+513 TKQTCDKN
-521 NNNNNGEYE
+521 NEEYE
-530 KLKKLYEESEKQNKE
+530 KLKKLYEDSEKQNKE
-545 LKSKN
+545 LKKKN
-550 EEIIKEKESN
+550 EEILKEKESN
-560 EKLIKEAK
+560 EKLLNEAK
-568 KMNEEL
+568 KMNEKL
-574 MKNLTEIIKDKEIK
+574 MKNLNEIIKEQDV
-588 EKAIKTQ
+588 KTQ
-595 IEEIIKKNNETY
+595 SDIIIKNNNETN
-607 NQTFKKDDVINTD
+607 NQSLKKEDGINNDININT
-620 IKIDSKKYIFFKNY
+620 KEFIFLKNY
-634 FNVSLAILLILFFV
+634 FKISIIIFIFIFFV
-648 CILTFYNNKIKYKKA
+648 CILNYKRKNKYQKENIISYNNKDKKLNLIE
-663 NILNNK
+663 NIN
-669 DNKLKLTENLNDD
+669 DNKLGIT
-682 KSKVAFERLSNDEK
+682 FERLSNDEP